1 MDSPRP
7 SDRPRGAFH
16 PRPSPLA
23 LVLSLVLVG
32 AAVVFGIFGR
42 SIAGRLSHGGGMP
55 LADLVSEAEAL
66 RAPALLQC
74 VQERDEPD
82 LHLEEAR
89 GIAQRTLRRP
99 GGVPDLSESGYALRH
114 AVPVQLPY
122 AGTPRSVC
130 LTYRGQDEAEGHW
143 LHLFLVPDDGQFLS
157 FDSVGRPRALVPDLA
172 IEGELPGRQPSQVDP
187 VLVWSDGTVLRVAC
201 FDETA
206 EVDRVRAALGV
217 P

>member
-1 MDSPRP
+1 MDSTGPDK
-7 SDRPRGAFH
+7 SSHGAFH

-23 LVLSLVLVG
+23 LALSLILVG
-32 AAVVFGIFGR
+32 AAVTFGIFGR
-42 SIAGRLSHGGGMP
+42 SIASRLSHGGGMP
-55 LADLVSEAEAL
+55 LAELVAEAETL
-66 RAPALLQC
+66 REPALMRC

-89 GIAQRTLRRP
+89 GITQRTLRRP

-130 LTYRGQDEAEGHW
+130 LTYRGRDGAEGHW

-172 IEGELPGRQPSQVDP
+172 IEGELPGRQPAQVDP
-187 VLVWSDGTVLRVAC
+187 VLVWSDGTVLHVAC
-201 FDETA
+201 FDEPDEA
-206 EVDRVRAALGV
+206 DRVRAALGV